1 MSLTLGF
8 VMRFDSYP
16 PAVAVQP
23 LVSGLQPAQAQLRE
37 PVIDVQPVSKSSD
50 ASADGSGLRNDLRGG
65 HAYQDFASSQPLT
78 YTRRGE
84 GAFSPF
90 SASGRTVDLFA

>member
-23 LVSGLQPAQAQLRE
+23 LVSGVQPVHAQSRE
-37 PVIDVQPVSKSSD
+37 SVIDVQPVARSSES
-50 ASADGSGLRNDLRGG
+50 SAGGGGLRNDLRSA
-65 HAYQDFASSQPLT
+65 HAYQDFATTQPLT

-84 GAFSPF
+84 GVPSLF
-90 SASGRTVDLFA
+90 SASGRTIDLFA